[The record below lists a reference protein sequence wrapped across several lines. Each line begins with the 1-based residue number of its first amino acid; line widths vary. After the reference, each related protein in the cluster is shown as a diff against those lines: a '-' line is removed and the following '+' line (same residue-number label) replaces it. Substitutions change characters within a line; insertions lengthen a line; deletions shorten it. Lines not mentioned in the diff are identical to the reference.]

1 MQHDASMRLLL
12 IEDNPGDARLIREM
26 LRDQA
31 DVTIIHVETLE
42 DGFNACKETSFD
54 MALLDLSLPDSHGV
68 ETVLRMSADLPDLP
82 IVVLTGSD
90 DEGLGIEAVQAG
102 AQDYLIKGDTDAK
115 LLRRALRYAR
125 ERHQIDLAL
134 RRNEQEYRSLID
146 DVFDTSMVAVLI
158 LDCDFTVVWANEAT
172 EIYFGVPREELL
184 GEDKR
189 KLIDSKLKCIFA
201 DPDDYAARLLKAY
214 EESSFTDRF
223 ECHVLPT
230 AARDERWLEHWS
242 QPIRD
247 GMYKGGRIE
256 QYTDIT
262 DRKKAEMAEQE
273 QRRFADALRASAEAL
288 TSTLELDDVL
298 DRILVNIA
306 RVVPNDAAN
315 VVLIDENEEMHIER
329 SRGGNAIKTQ
339 ELLMLHKPLAHTPIL
354 HMMLEKGQPI
364 TISDLSKSELHD
376 ALRPTDRVQSY
387 AGAPIVVQGESIGI
401 INIFSQE
408 RDAFQQDALDRLS
421 AFADQAAVAIQ
432 NARLFQR
439 SQELAAV
446 QERQRLARELHD
458 SVSQTLFSSQTMAE
472 AALRQWQANPKRA
485 RSLLDE
491 VYRLLVNALA
501 EMRILLLELRPATL
515 TQVGL
520 KQLFEQYLQA
530 QVGKQDIAIQLDIE
544 DMPALPPDVQIALYR
559 IVQEAVNNV
568 IKHAEAQNVTV
579 SARMHGSL
587 LELVVQDDGKGFA
600 SDEARSTSLGLGIM
614 RERAEGIGATLEVK
628 SSHGQGT
635 RVVVTWQNPR
645 RKDGTN
651 GE

>member
-1 MQHDASMRLLL
+1 MQDDGSMRLLL
-12 IEDNPGDARLIREM
+12 IEDNLGDARLIREM

-31 DVTIIHVETLE
+31 DVAITHVETLE
-42 DGFNACKETSFD
+42 EAVDACRDATCD
-54 MALLDLSLPDSHGV
+54 MALLDLSLPDSSGV
-68 ETVLRMSADLPDLP
+68 ETVLRLSADLPHLP

-90 DEGLGIEAVQAG
+90 DEELGIEAVQAG
-102 AQDYLIKGDTDAK
+102 AQDYLVKGDTDAK

-125 ERHQIDLAL
+125 ERHQIETVL
-134 RRNEQEYRSLID
+134 RRSEQEYRSLID

-158 LDCDFTVVWANEAT
+158 LDHDFTVVWANEAT

-214 EESSFTDRF
+214 DEGSFTDRF
-223 ECHVLPT
+223 ECHVMPT
-230 AARDERWLEHWS
+230 ANRDDRWLEHWS

-247 GMYKGGRIE
+247 GMYVGGRIE

-273 QRRFADALRASAEAL
+273 QRRFADALRESAEAL
-288 TSTLELDDVL
+288 TSTLELDAVL

-315 VVLIDENEEMHIER
+315 VVLIDENDDMHIER
-329 SRGGNAIKTQ
+329 SRGGDAIKTQ
-339 ELLMLHKPLAHTPIL
+339 ELMLLRQPLAHTPIL
-354 HMMLEKGQPI
+354 HTMLQNHQPI
-364 TISDLSKSELHD
+364 TISNLTDSDLQD

-387 AGAPIVVQGESIGI
+387 AGAPIIVQGEGIGF
-401 INIFSQE
+401 INIFSHE
-408 RDAFQQDALDRLS
+408 REAFQQDALDRLS

-432 NARLFQR
+432 NAQLYQR
-439 SQELAAV
+439 SKELAAI

-472 AALRQWQANPKRA
+472 AALRQWRANPQRA

-501 EMRILLLELRPATL
+501 EMRILLLELRPSTL

-530 QVGKQDIAIQLDIE
+530 QVGKQDIAIRLDIDE
-544 DMPALPPDVQIALYR
+544 IPALLPDVQIALYR

-568 IKHAEAQNVTV
+568 IKHAEARNVTV
-579 SARMHGSL
+579 SARMLGDL

-600 SDEARSTSLGLGIM
+600 SAEARSTSLGLGIM
-614 RERAEGIGATLEVK
+614 RERAEGIDAALEVN
-628 SSHGQGT
+628 SSQGHGT
-635 RVVVTWQNPR
+635 RVVVTW
-645 RKDGTN
+645 RKPQQKD
-651 GE
+651 E